1 MLEESTKALV
11 LESKRNSLD
20 PREKDKS
27 LQFLECG
34 DPLSAFNEFEL
45 RKSNFEPHLITDS
58 EIKHRMNILFKTE
71 IEANPNPGTSL
82 QRKPILSNQLF
93 FQF

>member
-1 MLEESTKALV
+1 MSMYKKAHKTQNLVKTQWLETQLVQPSVMLEESTKALV

-20 PREKDKS
+20 PREKDMS

-45 RKSNFEPHLITDS
+45 RKS
-58 EIKHRMNILFKTE
+58 
-71 IEANPNPGTSL
+71 
-82 QRKPILSNQLF
+82 
-93 FQF
+93 